1 MAKKAAKAPT
11 LPSPYETFGAR
22 IQKIISSPKAQKDKM
37 AVLERLEG
45 DNPEFW
51 ERLLE
56 EISEND
62 NVTVAHRDDGSVNIF
77 WTVLEE
83 D

>member
-1 MAKKAAKAPT
+1 MAKKSAKAPA
-11 LPSPYETFGAR
+11 LPSPYEMFGAR

-37 AVLERLEG
+37 AVLERQEG

-62 NVTVAHRDDGSVNIF
+62 NVTIAHRDDGGVNVF
-77 WTVLEE
+77 WTVPEE

>member
-11 LPSPYETFGAR
+11 PPSPYEMFGER
-22 IQKIISSPKAQKDKM
+22 IKKIIGSPKAQKDKM
-37 AVLERLEG
+37 AVLTRLEG

-51 ERLLE
+51 ERLLV
-56 EISEND
+56 EIGEND
-62 NVTVAHRDDGSVNIF
+62 NVTVAHRDDGGVNVF

>member
-1 MAKKAAKAPT
+1 MAKKTVTAPPP
-11 LPSPYETFGAR
+11 PSPYDVFCAR
-22 IQKIISSPKAQKDKM
+22 LQKIIGSPKAQKDKM
-37 AVLERLEG
+37 AVLIRLEG

-62 NVTVAHRDDGSVNIF
+62 NVTVAHRDDGNVNVF
-77 WTVLEE
+77 WTVVEE